1 MTKKYISVV
10 FQYEDGANLPS
21 NLVTAFS
28 SFSKEYEDCI
38 VYDTCE
44 GNVIDE
50 HSRMLEVFD
59 NMPIDLEEL
68 LGEYDE

>member
-38 VYDTCE
+38 VYDTCG
-44 GNVIDE
+44 GNVID
-50 HSRMLEVFD
+50 
-59 NMPIDLEEL
+59 DLLDANEEIIGL
-68 LGEYDE
+68 SDMLGEYDE

>member
-44 GNVIDE
+44 GNVI
-50 HSRMLEVFD
+50 
-59 NMPIDLEEL
+59 EEL
-68 LGEYDE
+68 KYADEEIIGLSDMLGEYDE